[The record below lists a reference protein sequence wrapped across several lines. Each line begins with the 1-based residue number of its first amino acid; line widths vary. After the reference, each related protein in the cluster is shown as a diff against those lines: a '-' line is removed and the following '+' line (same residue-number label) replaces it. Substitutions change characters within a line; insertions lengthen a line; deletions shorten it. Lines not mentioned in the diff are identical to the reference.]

1 MLTIDLVDYPQ
12 DVRYKGS
19 PCTKYM
25 GYVFLY
31 MMQRSLLMSLSSLP
45 ITFVDAIYPVGA
57 IFQTT
62 SDVNPNDY
70 FGVGVWEKIENAF
83 LYGSGTK
90 IAKSMGGEETHT
102 LTLSEMPS
110 HSHSGSTNSTGG
122 HTHTRGTMNITGNF
136 GCVDAPKCDGAFALA
151 SGIYSQNSNGGN
163 NNDHVNFN
171 ASRSWTGATSSNGS
185 HTHTVT
191 VDYSGG
197 GAAHNN
203 MPPYYVVHIWHRV
216 S

>member
-1 MLTIDLVDYPQ
+1 
-12 DVRYKGS
+12 
-19 PCTKYM
+19 
-25 GYVFLY
+25 
-31 MMQRSLLMSLSSLP
+31 MSLSSLP
-45 ITFVDAIYPVGA
+45 TTFVDAIYPVGA

-90 IAKSMGGEETHT
+90 IVKSMGGEETHT

-110 HSHSGSTNSTGG
+110 HSHSGSANS
-122 HTHTRGTMNITGNF
+122 
-136 GCVDAPKCDGAFALA
+136 A
-151 SGIYSQNSNGGN
+151 
-163 NNDHVNFN
+163 
-171 ASRSWTGATSSNGS
+171 GS
-185 HTHTVT
+185 HTHTMKFTNADSGWGDCRYGGADKKNVSKNT
-191 VDYSGG
+191 ESAGNHSHSLSINNTGG

>member
-1 MLTIDLVDYPQ
+1 
-12 DVRYKGS
+12 
-19 PCTKYM
+19 M
-25 GYVFLY
+25 GYVFLC
-31 MMQRSLLMSLSSLP
+31 MMQRYLLMSLSSLP
-45 ITFVDAIYPVGA
+45 TTFVDAIYPVGA

-62 SDVNPNDY
+62 SDINPNDY

-90 IAKSMGGEETHT
+90 TVKSMGGEETHT

-151 SGIYSQNSNGGN
+151 SGTYSQNYNGGN

-203 MPPYYVVHIWHRV
+203 MPPYYVVYIWHRV

>member
-1 MLTIDLVDYPQ
+1 MVDYPQ

-19 PCTKYM
+19 PCTYM

-83 LYGSGTK
+83 LYGGGTK

-110 HSHSGSTNSTGG
+110 HSHSGSTNS
-122 HTHTRGTMNITGNF
+122 
-136 GCVDAPKCDGAFALA
+136 A
-151 SGIYSQNSNGGN
+151 
-163 NNDHVNFN
+163 
-171 ASRSWTGATSSNGS
+171 GS
-185 HTHTVT
+185 HTHTLHRPIGDK
-191 VDYSGG
+191 DYCNGNSPATWWGANKNGSETTSSSGNHSHNLSLNNTG
-197 GAAHNN
+197 GNAAHNN
-203 MPPYYVVHIWHRV
+203 MPPYYVMHIWHRV

>member
-1 MLTIDLVDYPQ
+1 MD
-12 DVRYKGS
+12 
-19 PCTKYM
+19 
-25 GYVFLY
+25 YVFLC
-31 MMQRSLLMSLSSLP
+31 MMQRYLLMSLSSLP
-45 ITFVDAIYPVGA
+45 TTFVDAIYPVGS

-62 SDVNPNDY
+62 SDIDPNDY
-70 FGVGVWEKIENAF
+70 FRVGVWEKIENAF

-90 IAKSMGGEETHT
+90 IVKSMGGEETHT
-102 LTLSEMPS
+102 LTWSEMPS
-110 HSHSGSTNSTGG
+110 HSHNGSTNSAGG
-122 HTHTRGTMNITGNF
+122 HSHTRGTMNITGNF
-136 GCVDAPKCDGAFALA
+136 GCVDAPKCDGAFALVP
-151 SGIYSQNSNGGN
+151 GTYSQNSNGGN
-163 NNDHVNFN
+163 NNDHVNFD